1 MMRPTLKTVLWIVA
15 LNMLAIQKPLYAIDL
30 SSIIKASEAEDA
42 QIINGLE
49 SIKNTD
55 QRLIELK
62 KWIKPNI
69 SIGYN
74 LAKNH
79 SHLRGI
85 PGINPNSS
93 IHTSN
98 SINFNISQ
106 SLYDPFRKANIQEAA
121 AQLNYEATQLG
132 ATQNDNAIRILQL
145 IFDIAMSG
153 DLINLQ
159 QKEVDNINHHLNKI
173 QSNPRARSEFIN
185 YEIRLIQAQANVS
198 QAIASL
204 RQNSREFAKL
214 TGGKLAIVKFNAET
228 KIDLQNILITDSL
241 ELLLSKI
248 DMNNFEL
255 MQQAHNLKLAEIR
268 AKRFDRENY
277 PSVSFGINSSISAGA
292 PDYSSLL
299 ASSSTASIQINI
311 PLSNGGE
318 SKSIRTEALS
328 VLSRASNDLQI
339 TKKSVQSRLSDLF
352 FELSNN
358 LEQIKLHKKIL
369 DNQLKIKD
377 LSTKEN
383 SDDESGIQ
391 LSASMLEAESSII
404 NTRQSIIRFE
414 RDAIVAW
421 IKLKGMTSEIDNHE
435 LLSLS
440 KLLIVQ

>member
-1 MMRPTLKTVLWIVA
+1 MMRSTLKTLVWIAA
-15 LNMLAIQKPLYAIDL
+15 LNILAIEKPSYALDL
-30 SSIIKASEAEDA
+30 SSIIKASESEDA

-49 SIKNTD
+49 SIINTD

-85 PGINPNSS
+85 PGIDPNTS

-106 SLYDPFRKANIQEAA
+106 SLYDPFRKSNIQEAS
-121 AQLNYEATQLG
+121 AQLNYEATQLSV
-132 ATQNDNAIRILQL
+132 TQNDNVIRILQL

-153 DLINLQ
+153 DIIDLQ
-159 QKEVDNINHHLNKI
+159 QKEVDNIKHLLNKI
-173 QSNPRARSEFIN
+173 QSDPKARSEFIN

-204 RQNSREFAKL
+204 RQNSRELAKL
-214 TGGKLAIVKFNAET
+214 TGGKLANVKFNA
-228 KIDLQNILITDSL
+228 KIKADLQNILITDSL
-241 ELLLSKI
+241 ELLLSKL
-248 DMNNFEL
+248 DMHNLEL
-255 MQQAHNLKLAEIR
+255 MQQAQNLKLAEIR
-268 AKRFDRENY
+268 ANRFDRENY
-277 PSVSFGINSSISAGA
+277 PSVSFGINSSVSAGA
-292 PDYSSLL
+292 PGYSSLL
-299 ASSSTASIQINI
+299 AGSSAASIQINV

-328 VLSRASNDLQI
+328 VLSKASNDLQI

-377 LSTKEN
+377 LSKNEN
-383 SDDESGIQ
+383 SDDDSGIQ
-391 LSASMLEAESSII
+391 LSAAMLEAESSII

-421 IKLKGMTSEIDNHE
+421 VKLKGMTSEIDSSE

-440 KLLIVQ
+440 KLLIAQ

>member
-1 MMRPTLKTVLWIVA
+1 MMWPTQKIALWIVA
-15 LNMLAIQKPLYAIDL
+15 LNILVIQKPSHALDL

-49 SIKNTD
+49 SINNTD

-62 KWIKPNI
+62 KWIKPNV

-79 SHLRGI
+79 SYLRGI
-85 PGINPNSS
+85 PGVDPSSS

-121 AQLNYEATQLG
+121 AQLSYEATQLS
-132 ATQNDNAIRILQL
+132 ATQNDNAIKIIQL

-153 DLINLQ
+153 DLIDLQ
-159 QKEVDNINHHLNKI
+159 QKEVGNIKHLLNKI
-173 QSNPRARSEFIN
+173 QSVPKARSEFIN

-204 RQNSREFAKL
+204 RQNSRELAKL
-214 TGGKLAIVKFNAET
+214 TSGKLANVKFNAEI
-228 KIDLQNILITDSL
+228 KADLQNILITDSL
-241 ELLLSKI
+241 ELLLSKL
-248 DMNNFEL
+248 DMHNLEL
-255 MQQAHNLKLAEIR
+255 MQQAQNLKLAEIR
-268 AKRFDRENY
+268 ANRFDRENY
-277 PSVSFGINSSISAGA
+277 PSVSFGINSSVSAGA
-292 PDYSSLL
+292 PGYSSLL
-299 ASSSTASIQINI
+299 ASSSAASIQINV

-328 VLSRASNDLQI
+328 VVSKASNDLQI

-377 LSTKEN
+377 LSKNEN
-383 SDDESGIQ
+383 SDDDSGIQ
-391 LSASMLEAESSII
+391 LSAAMLEAESSII

-421 IKLKGMTSEIDNHE
+421 VKLKGMTSEIDSSE